1 MELQL
6 IDGSF
11 PRNEMLDILTQMIDV
26 KIRYHESKIDQS
38 VNEDDIKMR
47 EKKIRSLQDELS
59 IFREALQSKQQ
70 VHASAR
76 ITIEN

>member
-26 KIRYHESKIDQS
+26 KIRYHESKNDQS

-59 IFREALQSKQQ
+59 NFREALQSKQQ